1 MANVRTI
8 RQNLE
13 LLQEIITNS
22 ITQNSPK
29 AKQPPHI
36 NTPLRPHQLA
46 TLDAMRNKELAF
58 QTGYK
63 TSRETLYSKYA
74 IFSDRAGVGKTL
86 TALSHISQMS
96 TYPINAPVSAPL
108 RLHED
113 SIGGLF
119 STCEEPEPEN
129 LFDTL
134 IVVPYNIYRQW
145 QETVKN
151 DTALK
156 ALFLKT
162 IRDVD
167 KENLIQLFRSSHLTL
182 ISNTLLNPL
191 MKSLKARGI
200 LFPKWRRVFY
210 DEADTIK
217 LSSGCIHPAANMTW
231 YITSSYRDLVLADTH
246 LSSYA
251 FNQLSP
257 SYIDTLIPEIRSMVQ
272 SHVNNHPSIIF
283 MKTESYSF
291 FSNHLKTK
299 HPLRHHL
306 VVTCSNTFI
315 DNSIQLPP
323 LQEEVV
329 RCQAPAIHDLVAYAI
344 PQKVKDMLHAGDIKG
359 ALLDLGVS
367 SHNPMTIVDAVTDYR
382 RREIAQLNMAL
393 IQPNQTETSTN
404 EIKGKIRRIEADIV
418 RIQEKMSQIAK
429 EVCSVCY
436 EAPEQTLVTPCCSNV
451 FCGTC
456 ILQWIVRHLDCPL
469 CREPIH
475 PNDLKAVSA
484 DSSVNTPVT
493 HAPAV
498 PTKMEALL
506 KILEANPE
514 GKFLIFSRYDNPLED
529 IRASIEHRFPIQY
542 LQGNKDMIAR
552 QAADFEK
559 GPTKI
564 LLVNSNTSIAGMNIP
579 FATHIILLHK
589 MGQVEEQN
597 ILGRSYRLG
606 RNVPLRFIRL
616 LHERE

>member
-1 MANVRTI
+1 
-8 RQNLE
+8 
-13 LLQEIITNS
+13 
-22 ITQNSPK
+22 
-29 AKQPPHI
+29 
-36 NTPLRPHQLA
+36 
-46 TLDAMRNKELAF
+46 
-58 QTGYK
+58 
-63 TSRETLYSKYA
+63 
-74 IFSDRAGVGKTL
+74 
-86 TALSHISQMS
+86 
-96 TYPINAPVSAPL
+96 
-108 RLHED
+108 
-113 SIGGLF
+113 
-119 STCEEPEPEN
+119 
-129 LFDTL
+129 
-134 IVVPYNIYRQW
+134 
-145 QETVKN
+145 
-151 DTALK
+151 
-156 ALFLKT
+156 
-162 IRDVD
+162 
-167 KENLIQLFRSSHLTL
+167 
-182 ISNTLLNPL
+182 

-200 LFPKWRRVFY
+200 LLPKWRRVFY

-231 YITSSYRDLVLADTH
+231 YITSSYKDLLLSESH

-257 SYIDTLIPEIRSMVQ
+257 AYIDTLIPEIRSIVQ
-272 SHVNNHPSIIF
+272 YHLMNHPSILF
-283 MKTESYSF
+283 MKTESFPF

-306 VVTCSNTFI
+306 VICCSDKFI

-329 RCQAPAIHDLVAYAI
+329 RCQAPAIHDLVTYTI
-344 PQKVKDMLHAGDIKG
+344 PQKIKDMLHAGDVKG

-367 SHNPMTIVDAVTDYR
+367 SHNPMTIVEAVTDYR

-404 EIKGKIRRIEADIV
+404 EMKSKIRRIEADIV

-484 DSSVNTPVT
+484 DSSVNIPVT
-493 HAPAV
+493 HV

-506 KILEANPE
+506 KILEAEPE
-514 GKFLIFSRYDNPLED
+514 GKFLIFSRYENALED
-529 IRASIEHRFPIQY
+529 IRSSIEHRFPIQH
-542 LQGNKDMIAR
+542 LQGNKDMLAR
-552 QAADFEK
+552 QVADFEK
-559 GPTKI
+559 GLAKI

-589 MGQVEEQN
+589 IGLAEEQFV
-597 ILGRSYRLG
+597 LGRSYRLG
-606 RNVPLRFIRL
+606 RNIPLRFIRL

>member
-22 ITQNSPK
+22 ITQDSPK
-29 AKQPPHI
+29 TNQPPHI
-36 NTPLRPHQLA
+36 NIPLRPHQLA
-46 TLDAMRNKELAF
+46 TLEAMRNKEIAF
-58 QTGYK
+58 QTGYQ

-74 IFSDRAGVGKTL
+74 IFGDRAGVGKTL
-86 TALSHISQMS
+86 TVLSHISQMS
-96 TYPINAPVSAPL
+96 TYPLNAPTTAPL
-108 RLHED
+108 RLHEE

-119 STCEEPEPEN
+119 STFQEPEPEN

-134 IVVPYNIYRQW
+134 IVVPYNIYKKW
-145 QETVKN
+145 QEIVKN
-151 DTALK
+151 ETSLK

-167 KENLIQLFRSSHLTL
+167 KDNIIQLFRSSHLTL
-182 ISNTLLNPL
+182 ISNTLLNSL

-200 LFPKWRRVFY
+200 VLPKWRRVFY

-231 YITSSYRDLVLADTH
+231 YITSSYKDLLLSESH

-257 SYIDTLIPEIRSMVQ
+257 AYIDTLIPEIRSIVQ
-272 SHVNNHPSIIF
+272 YHLMNHPSILF
-283 MKTESYSF
+283 MKTESFPF

-306 VVTCSNTFI
+306 VICCSDKFI

-323 LQEEVV
+323 LLEEVI
-329 RCQAPAIHDLVAYAI
+329 RCQLPPYQYINNYAI
-344 PQKVKDMLHAGDIKG
+344 PQVVKNMINAGDIKG
-359 ALLDLGVS
+359 AIEALGIS
-367 SHNPMTIVDAVTDYR
+367 SQHPSALMEYLTNYR
-382 RREIAQLNMAL
+382 NNKITQL
-393 IQPNQTETSTN
+393 
-404 EIKGKIRRIEADIV
+404 KIRILQPESDREEITNKICRIEADIE
-418 RIQEKMSQIAK
+418 RISEKMK
-429 EVCSVCY
+429 EITKELCSICY
-436 EAPEQTLVTPCCSNV
+436 ENPEKTIITPCCTNI

-456 ILQWIVRHLDCPL
+456 IVKWIASHLDCPL
-469 CREPIH
+469 CRESIN
-475 PNDLKAVSA
+475 PNDLKAVCSE
-484 DSSVNTPVT
+484 SPVRVPLT
-493 HAPAV
+493 LV

-506 KILEANPE
+506 KILEADPE
-514 GKFLIFSRYDNPLED
+514 GKFLIFSRYENALED
-529 IRASIEHRFPIQY
+529 IRSSIEHRFPIQH
-542 LQGNKDMIAR
+542 LQGNKDMLAR
-552 QAADFEK
+552 QVADFEK

-589 MGQVEEQN
+589 IGLAEEQFV
-597 ILGRSYRLG
+597 LGRSYRLG
-606 RNVPLRFIRL
+606 RNIPLRFIRL